1 MFSMGDDKRQD
12 AFDGAVEVLL
22 EVFPKRGSL
31 VTMDH
36 LGQEG
41 DKYLQQIAS
50 LARA

>member
-1 MFSMGDDKRQD
+1 MFSMGDYKRQD

-36 LGQEG
+36 LGQES